1 MQKTMILL
9 YIITKINSQY
19 KNIGGDPMDAL
30 LIKGAICFFFGIF
43 LKIILLPIYE
53 SLSHTISKDTEFY
66 KNK

>member
-1 MQKTMILL
+1 
-9 YIITKINSQY
+9 
-19 KNIGGDPMDAL
+19 MDAL
-30 LIKGAICFFFGIF
+30 LIKGVICFFFGIF